1 MQSKHVREK
10 ITITPNI
17 VCFSRRFIHK
27 ILLCVCV
34 CVLCV
39 LYGPKRRYEKDM
51 YDVRVQNTQSTQQF
65 CLCNNIQVKNKI
77 NTDIPKSL
85 VPQSE

>member
-17 VCFSRRFIHK
+17 VCFARRFIHK

-34 CVLCV
+34 CVL
-39 LYGPKRRYEKDM
+39 YGPKRKYEKDM
-51 YDVRVQNTQSTQQF
+51 YDVRVQNTQSTQEF
-65 CLCNNIQVKNKI
+65 CLCNNIQPKNKI
-77 NTDIPKSL
+77 DTDIPKSL
-85 VPQSE
+85 VPLSE